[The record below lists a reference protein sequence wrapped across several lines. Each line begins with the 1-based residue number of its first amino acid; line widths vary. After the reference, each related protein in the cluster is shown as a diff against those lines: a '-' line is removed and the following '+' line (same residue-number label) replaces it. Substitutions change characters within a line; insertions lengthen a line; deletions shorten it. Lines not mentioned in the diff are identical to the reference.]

1 MPDLMAMMGG
11 QPPQAQPQAAPQANP
26 LAALAGQ
33 APQQQQPQGPPQL
46 SHAQTVAGL
55 HKFSEIKAAML
66 PVISDPKLGKTN
78 IRPKLLDATS
88 KLLMNKTLS
97 LPEIMN
103 RIKDL
108 PDDPQKQKAFV
119 DQIYQSSDQAQ
130 KVLLAN
136 AAHAQ
141 DDGEAWSMDNHEKH
155 LGGFMQKYE
164 GR

>member
-1 MPDLMAMMGG
+1 MMGAPA
-11 QPPQAQPQAAPQANP
+11 QQQPQAPQVNP

-33 APQQQQPQGPPQL
+33 TPQQQQQQQQQSPPQL
-46 SHAQTVAGL
+46 SHAQLVAGL
-55 HKFSEIKAAML
+55 HKFGEIKAAML
-66 PVISDPKLGKTN
+66 PVISDPKLGKVN

-88 KLLMNKTLS
+88 KLLMNKTLT

-119 DQIYQSSDQAQ
+119 DQIYTSSDQAQ

-136 AAHAQ
+136 AVHAQ
-141 DDGEAWSMDNHEKH
+141 DSEPWSMDSHDKH
-155 LGGFMQKYE
+155 LGDFAQKY
-164 GR
+164 GIR

>member
-1 MPDLMAMMGG
+1 MMGLE
-11 QPPQAQPQAAPQANP
+11 QLMQSSQTQPQAAPQANP

-33 APQQQQPQGPPQL
+33 APQQQQPLGPPQL

-55 HKFSEIKAAML
+55 HKVSEIKAAIF
-66 PVISDPKLGKTN
+66 PVASDPKLGSEN

-103 RIKDL
+103 AIKDL

-119 DQIYQSSDQAQ
+119 DKMYQSNDQAQ
-130 KVLLAN
+130 KILLAN
-136 AAHAQ
+136 AAHAH
-141 DDGEAWSMDNHEKH
+141 DDGEQWSADSHDKH
-155 LGGFMQKYE
+155 LDGFMQKYG